1 MNLETLFYE
10 VISPQRKFYHVPM
23 YAFLLVVS
31 FFYKWIQKIRVLFY
45 QWRFFKTHRLPVR
58 VISVGNMTLGG
69 TGKTPTVILIA
80 ESLQKSGSK
89 PAILSRGYGGDI
101 NDEVNVV
108 CDGKTLLLDSEDAGD
123 EPVMMAKRLQTVP
136 ILTGRKR
143 FKTGLY
149 AIKHFGVDTLILDDG
164 YQHLSLHR
172 DLNILLCD
180 FQQPIGNGR
189 VFPAGELREPLG
201 AFERADL
208 ICLTRSPFNGDSELL
223 EKVNI
228 KKVPVVQTQLQ
239 PTTIFSLKSKDK
251 QPLSSLEK
259 ISIAT
264 FCGIGQ
270 PDDFNKTLEEAG
282 ARIVSKRSFP
292 DHFYY
297 QPEHF
302 RLIEEEAIR
311 LGAQWIV
318 TTEKDSVKIREYD
331 FKLPVFVLSVEMNFV
346 AGQEDWIR
354 HLIPQETT
362 AVKNQSP

>member
-31 FFYKWIQKIRVLFY
+31 FFYKWIQKIRVRFY
-45 QWRFFKTHRLPVR
+45 SWGFFKTHRLPVR

-69 TGKTPTVILIA
+69 TGKTPTVLFIA
-80 ESLQKSGSK
+80 ETLRKSGFK

-108 CDGKTLLLDSEDAGD
+108 CDGQTILLDSEEAGD

-149 AIKHFGVDTLILDDG
+149 AVKKFGVDTLVLDDG
-164 YQHLSLHR
+164 YQHLPLHR

-180 FQQPIGNGR
+180 FQHPIGNGV

-208 ICLTRSPFNGDSELL
+208 ICLTRSPLKGDSTLL

-228 KKVPVVQTQLQ
+228 KNVPVVQTQLL
-239 PTTIFSLKSKDK
+239 PTTIFSLNSNEK
-251 QPLSSLEK
+251 QPLSSLEEV
-259 ISIAT
+259 SIAT

-270 PDDFNKTLEEAG
+270 PDDFNETLEVAG
-282 ARIVSKRSFP
+282 ARIVSKHHFP

-311 LGAQWIV
+311 LDAQWIV
-318 TTEKDSVKIREYD
+318 TSEKDSVKIREYT
-331 FKLPVFVLSVEMNFV
+331 FKLPVFVLRVDMNV
-346 AGQEDWIR
+346 VSGQEDWIR
-354 HLIPQETT
+354 HLIPEETA
-362 AVKNQSP
+362 AVNDT